1 MNDARR
7 VSPSYRYFGSNPCGA
22 KMRDRLLFTL
32 ITLVAATPALS
43 IAAQRDG
50 ATIRNSGSTNTA
62 GFIIAVWSDGTG
74 NVSMQNGNPRAV
86 VISDDLAT
94 RFFTDLQA
102 ARSENTP
109 PSHCMKSV
117 SFGTSTSVAWHGW
130 QSPDLQCPPF
140 SPSTAA
146 LAKDVQAIEA
156 AVGAAPGRPRRIGLP
171 PSLRKNPQTTPE
183 VQPT

>member
-1 MNDARR
+1 
-7 VSPSYRYFGSNPCGA
+7 
-22 KMRDRLLFTL
+22 MRNRLLFTL
-32 ITLVAATPALS
+32 IMVVMAPALS

-62 GFIIAVWSDGTG
+62 GFTIAVWSDGTG

-86 VISDDLAT
+86 VISDDLAS
-94 RFFTDLQA
+94 RFFIDLEA
-102 ARSENTP
+102 ARAEHAA

-117 SFGTSTSVAWHGW
+117 SFGTTTSVAWHGW

-140 SPSTAA
+140 SPSTGA

-156 AVGAAPGRPRRIGLP
+156 AVGAGLGTPRRIGLP